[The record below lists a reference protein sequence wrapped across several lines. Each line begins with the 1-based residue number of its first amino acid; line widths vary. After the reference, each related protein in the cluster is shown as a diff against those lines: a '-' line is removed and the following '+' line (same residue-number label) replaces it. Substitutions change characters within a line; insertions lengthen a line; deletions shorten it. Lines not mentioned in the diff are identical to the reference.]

1 MGDLERVRLLDAL
14 PLGGGPLYLSED
26 DEDDPWC
33 SPDLEEYEPC
43 LSMLL
48 SVAFLALSMDVLCRS
63 KCNGVKAVDHKIAY
77 LFLLLSKAA
86 TN

>member
-1 MGDLERVRLLDAL
+1 MGDLERVRLLDA
-14 PLGGGPLYLSED
+14 LGGGPLYLSED

-48 SVAFLALSMDVLCRS
+48 SLVRFARS
-63 KCNGVKAVDHKIAY
+63 KDVYVSRNVIK
-77 LFLLLSKAA
+77 
-86 TN
+86 

>member
-48 SVAFLALSMDVLCRS
+48 SLVVFLALSMDVVGRNVM
-63 KCNGVKAVDHKIAY
+63 K
-77 LFLLLSKAA
+77 
-86 TN
+86 